1 MTWVHDERCCWIPAV
16 SSHWLRASSCALLLS
31 SHHLITSKKLH
42 NVERHIPKFS
52 LRVAYCFD
60 VFEKRAFDQR
70 GVCHVKV
77 VKVVKVVGVV
87 REAVKWRSD
96 QRLTLFPVGISA
108 TNLMFLFRSSGVIP
122 CAVAVSRVFRTR
134 EYSPLAIFVILHHAV
149 YPAHQNKRR
158 RR

>member
-1 MTWVHDERCCWIPAV
+1 MLPFLHERFLATSASRFVAVTWVHDERCGWIPAV

-31 SHHLITSKKLH
+31 SHHLITSQTLH

-60 VFEKRAFDQR
+60 VFERAHSTK
-70 GVCHVKV
+70 GVYARLCH
-77 VKVVKVVGVV
+77 VKVVGVV

-108 TNLMFLFRSSGVIP
+108 TNLMFLFRSSGVICHECSV
-122 CAVAVSRVFRTR
+122 CANTLLWP
-134 EYSPLAIFVILHHAV
+134 YS
-149 YPAHQNKRR
+149 
-158 RR
+158 